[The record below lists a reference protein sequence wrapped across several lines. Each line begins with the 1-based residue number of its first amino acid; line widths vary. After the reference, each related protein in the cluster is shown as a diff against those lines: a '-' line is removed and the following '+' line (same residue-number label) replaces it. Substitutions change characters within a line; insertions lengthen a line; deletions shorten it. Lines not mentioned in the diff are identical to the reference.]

1 MYLIDG
7 YNLLFRIE
15 DQKLSLEQRRE
26 ALIAIL
32 ADELSLFRFSAAIVF
47 DGDDSIRKYASRTFF
62 ERLEVTYT
70 HRGQTADDY
79 IIEMVEMACNPTLLT
94 VVSSDSGLL
103 RQCAHLGAKTLSIEC
118 FVAKLTKKRANS
130 KQRACKAHHD
140 PDFERLRKIFERKL
154 GED

>member
-1 MYLIDG
+1 VYLIDG

-62 ERLEVTYT
+62 ERLEV
-70 HRGQTADDY
+70 
-79 IIEMVEMACNPTLLT
+79 
-94 VVSSDSGLL
+94 SSDSGLL